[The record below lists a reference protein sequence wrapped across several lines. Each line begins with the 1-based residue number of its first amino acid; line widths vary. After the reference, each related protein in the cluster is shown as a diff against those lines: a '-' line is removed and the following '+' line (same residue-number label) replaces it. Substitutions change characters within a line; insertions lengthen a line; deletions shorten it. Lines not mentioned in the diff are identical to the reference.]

1 MKILIVN
8 TSQATGGAAIA
19 ASRLT
24 ETLAASGVNA
34 RMLVRDAKP
43 GPTQAVV
50 LPASWRNKARFVYE
64 RGVIWLN
71 NGMQRN
77 NLFALDI
84 ANTGADITSLP
95 EFRKADIIHLHWIN
109 QGMLSLN
116 GIGKILRSGKPV
128 VWTMHDMWPF
138 TGICHYANGCGNYT
152 TQCCRC
158 PQLNGHGQRADLA
171 WRTFC
176 RKKQVYSHAPIAFVG
191 CSKWIADLART
202 SALMPGHTVTAIPN
216 PIDTSLFAPADK
228 TAAQA
233 ALGLSPNKNYILF
246 TAMKVTDPRKGFRL
260 LQHSINTWVKN
271 NAEAAARTELIIVGR
286 DAAALADGFGL
297 KVKPFEY
304 ISDTPT
310 MVKLYN
316 AASVYV
322 TPSQQ
327 DNLPNTIMEAMA
339 CGVPC
344 IGCDTGGIPEMIDD
358 GINGIIV
365 KPGADRAGNFADA
378 ISRVL
383 SPDENRSMSAAARR
397 KVTECYSPNVVARQY
412 INLYNRIL
420 NGNNT
425 VS

>member
-1 MKILIVN
+1 MKVLIVN

-24 ETLAASGVNA
+24 DALAASGVDA
-34 RMLVRDAKP
+34 RMLVRDAKA
-43 GPTQAVV
+43 GSSQAVV
-50 LPASWRNKARFVYE
+50 LPATWRNKIRFVYE

-71 NGMQRN
+71 NGLQRN

-84 ANTGADITSLP
+84 ANTGVDITRLP
-95 EFRKADIIHLHWIN
+95 EFREADIIHLHWIN
-109 QGMLSLN
+109 QGMLSLD
-116 GIGKILRSGKPV
+116 GIGRILRSGKPV

-138 TGICHYANGCGNYT
+138 TGICHYADGCDNFS

-176 RKKQVYSHAPIAFVG
+176 RKKQIYSHAPIAFVG

-202 SALMPGHTVTAIPN
+202 SALLPGHTVTAIPN
-216 PIDTSLFAPADK
+216 PIDTTLFAPADK
-228 TAAQA
+228 QAARK
-233 ALGLSPNKNYILF
+233 ALGLSPDRNYILF

-260 LQHSINTWVKN
+260 LQHSIRLWAKDNPDV
-271 NAEAAARTELIIVGR
+271 ASRTEMLIVGR

-297 KVKPFEY
+297 TVRPFGY
-304 ISDTPT
+304 VNDTST
-310 MVKLYN
+310 MINLYN

-365 KPGADRAGNFADA
+365 KSNADRVREFADA

-383 SPDENRSMSAAARR
+383 SPDENHRMSAAARR
-397 KVTECYSPNVVARQY
+397 KVTECYSPDVVARQY
-412 INLYNRIL
+412 INLYNRLL